1 LYCFEI
7 NLNKNSVVIV
17 FFIIFA
23 DETKDFK
30 IKTLCYQF
38 NCITIIFIIALKR
51 CVNDVYV

>member
-17 FFIIFA
+17 FSIIFA
-23 DETKDFK
+23 DESKDFK